1 MRGLNKSREDSELIS
16 LGEIADASSMPDA
29 LWAIQS
35 LEQQHSECR
44 RLAFASYSLIS
55 TNCSYVVRKILQNAE
70 QQFNDNESA
79 NFNELYES
87 AVRFS
92 TVAEDSIAATVLHPD
107 AHWAARHTAAAV
119 LSHSKSA
126 EQLSTN
132 LLLIRGLL

>member
-16 LGEIADASSMPDA
+16 LGQIADASSMPDA
-29 LWAIQS
+29 LWAIQT

-44 RLAFASYSLIS
+44 RLAFASYSLIR

-70 QQFNDNESA
+70 QQFTDNESA
-79 NFNELYES
+79 TFNELYES

-92 TVAEDSIAATVLHPD
+92 VSSEDSIAATVLHPD

-119 LSHSKSA
+119 LGRSKTS
-126 EQLSTN
+126 EQLSAN